1 MMKNQGGTCLRQ
13 GVLILYIV
21 CFPLLFGSLPGRDYN
36 VSLERKGTW
45 AGTSI
50 GRRLK
55 FICLLSFSLSFIG
68 MPRRRGRDSWE
79 FTVGNEMKK
88 TGVATFGRGGRCH
101 GQNEIPGARREAR
114 GKGRGQLVWLDF
126 LLLSVFKHYQR
137 GSTFS
142 YILRGDLPQGL

>member
-1 MMKNQGGTCLRQ
+1 MLVFGREFYSFTSFA
-13 GVLILYIV
+13 
-21 CFPLLFGSLPGRDYN
+21 FPLLFDDLPGRDYN
-36 VSLERKGTW
+36 VSLKRKGMF

-50 GRRLK
+50 GRRLTP
-55 FICLLSFSLSFIG
+55 CLPPSFLSFIG

-114 GKGRGQLVWLDF
+114 GKGRGQHVWLDF
-126 LLLSVFKHYQR
+126 LLLSVFKHHQR
-137 GSTFS
+137 GPTFS
-142 YILRGDLPQGL
+142 YILRGDSPQGL